1 MLIYRAV
8 DGGAGTGD
16 LLIRERLRGRRV
28 LLTGATGFLGT
39 ALLERLLV
47 DIPLGRI
54 DVLIRGNAEAR
65 AERLL
70 TSSAFGPARER
81 LGAEGLKELAATKL
95 RPLSGALGSSPP
107 PVPDDVDLVIHTAAT
122 VSFDPPIDEAFKTN
136 LAGTVSLFEVCRG
149 RPFVHVSTAYVAGS
163 TRGTQHEEPLERSVD
178 WRAEASA
185 AEELRTNVERSSRMP
200 EVLQDVIAQARVERG
215 RAGPQSVARLSERL
229 RRNWIRDRLVDAGRE
244 RARSLGWPDVYTF
257 TKALSEMALFELAGD
272 APLTIVR
279 PSIIESALEHPFP
292 GWIEGFR
299 MAEPVILGFGRGSL
313 PDFPG
318 TPDTVVD
325 VIPVDLV
332 VNAVLAAA
340 AQTPEHRAV
349 YHISSGARN
358 PLRFGELYEVTR
370 DYFQTQPLPDRGRGE
385 IKVPEWQFRGRDRLT
400 RALKTTDRALDL
412 AEGIVVRLPRN
423 RIGRETVK
431 RLDKLR
437 GRLDFAARYSELY
450 GPYTELDVIYTDGR
464 CRSLLESLPQEERDE
479 FPFDVTSFTWRHY
492 LHDVH
497 LPSISAS
504 TRWAMSTKRI
514 PPQVKIRG
522 ERPRPVLAVFDIEGT
537 VVDSNVVEP
546 YLWMRLSDTTG
557 FNRFKRI
564 AEIASRVPSW
574 IKLDRRER
582 GEFLRRFYRQYE
594 GVNAEEVKA
603 LAADVLGDLVFRRI
617 SPGAV
622 RRVRE
627 HRAAGHRVVFVT
639 ASLGF
644 IVQHLA
650 PLCDELISANLVER
664 DGFLTG
670 DMDGLPLVGEGRA
683 SWLRDYARA
692 HDANLRDS
700 YAYADSMSDLPL
712 LESVGSPVAVNP
724 DVRLARE
731 ARRRRWPVEEWPTD
745 QGTPRILVPGVRA

>member
-1 MLIYRAV
+1 M
-8 DGGAGTGD
+8 
-16 LLIRERLRGRRV
+16 IRERLRGRRV

-47 DIPLGRI
+47 DVPVDRI

-65 AERLL
+65 ANRLL
-70 TSSAFGPARER
+70 GSSAFAPARER

-95 RPLSGALGSSPP
+95 RPVSGALGGDAP
-107 PVPDDVDLVIHTAAT
+107 PVSEDADLVIHTAAT
-122 VSFDPPIDEAFKTN
+122 VSFDPPIDEAFRTN
-136 LAGTVSLFEVCRG
+136 LSGSVSLFEVCRG
-149 RPFVHVSTAYVAGS
+149 RPFIHVSTAYVAGS
-163 TRGTQHEEPLERSVD
+163 TRGTQHEEPLGRSVD

-185 AEELRTNVERSSRMP
+185 AVDLRTNVERSSRMP
-200 EVLQDVIAQARVERG
+200 EVLQDVIARARTERG
-215 RAGPQSVARLSERL
+215 RAGPQSVAKRSERL
-229 RRNWIRDRLVDAGRE
+229 RRDWVRDRLVDAGRE
-244 RARSLGWPDVYTF
+244 RARSMGWPDVYTF
-257 TKALSEMALFELAGD
+257 SKALTEMALLELAGD

-279 PSIIESALEHPFP
+279 PSIIESALEHPSP

-318 TPDTVVD
+318 SPDTVID

-332 VNAVLAAA
+332 VNAVLAVAA
-340 AQTPEHRAV
+340 RSPENGAV

-358 PLRFGELYEVTR
+358 PLSFGELYEVTR
-370 DYFQTQPLPDRGRGE
+370 DYFQAQPLPDRGRGE
-385 IKVPEWQFRGRDRLT
+385 IKVPEWQFRGRDRLN
-400 RALKTTDRALDL
+400 RALKTTDRVLDL
-412 AEGIVVRLPRN
+412 AESVVVRLPRN
-423 RIGRETVK
+423 RVGRETVR
-431 RLDKLR
+431 RLDRLR

-450 GPYTELDVIYTDGR
+450 GPYTELDVIYTDDR
-464 CRSLLESLPQEERDE
+464 CRSLFDSLPPEDKDD
-479 FPFDVTSFTWRHY
+479 FSFDVTSFDWRHY

-497 LPSISAS
+497 LPSITSS
-504 TRWAMSTKRI
+504 TRWALSTKRI
-514 PPQVKIRG
+514 EPRVKIRG
-522 ERPRPVLAVFDIEGT
+522 ERPQPVLAVFDIEGT

-557 FNRFKRI
+557 FDRFKRV
-564 AEIASRVPSW
+564 AEIASRVPRW

-582 GEFLRRFYRQYE
+582 GEFLRHFYRQYE
-594 GVNAEEVKA
+594 GVDAEEVKS
-603 LAADVLGDLVFRRI
+603 LASEVLGDLVFRRI

-650 PLCDELISANLVER
+650 PLCDEIVAANLVER
-664 DGFLTG
+664 NGLLTG
-670 DMDGLPLVGEGRA
+670 DMDGPPLVGEGRA
-683 SWLRDYARA
+683 SWLRDYART
-692 HDANLRDS
+692 HEANLRES

-712 LESVGSPVAVNP
+712 LEAVGSPVAVNP

-731 ARRRRWPVEEWPTD
+731 ARRRRWPIEEWPTD
-745 QGTPRILVPGVRA
+745 QGTPRILMPGLRA

>member
-1 MLIYRAV
+1 M
-8 DGGAGTGD
+8 
-16 LLIRERLRGRRV
+16 

-47 DIPLGRI
+47 DVPVDRI
-54 DVLIRGNAEAR
+54 DLLIRGNAEAR
-65 AERLL
+65 ADRLL
-70 TSSAFGPARER
+70 TGSAFGPARDR
-81 LGAEGLKELAATKL
+81 LGAEGLKDLAAKKL
-95 RPLSGALGSSPP
+95 RPVSGALGSGSPP
-107 PVPDDVDLVIHTAAT
+107 VSDDVDLVIHTAAA

-136 LAGTVSLFEVCRG
+136 LTGTVSLYEVCRG

-163 TRGTQHEEPLERSVD
+163 TRGTQHEEPLGRSVD

-185 AEELRTNVERSSRMP
+185 AEDLRANIERNSRMP
-200 EVLQDVIAQARVERG
+200 EVLQEVIAKARSERS
-215 RAGPQSVARLSERL
+215 RAGPQSVARLSER
-229 RRNWIRDRLVDAGRE
+229 RRRDWVRDRLVDAGRE

-257 TKALSEMALFELAGD
+257 TKALSEMALLEFAAD

-318 TPDTVVD
+318 SPDTVVD

-340 AQTPEHRAV
+340 AQAPENGAV

-370 DYFQTQPLPDRGRGE
+370 DYFQKQPLPDRGRGE
-385 IKVPEWQFRGRDRLT
+385 IKVPEWQFRGRERLT

-412 AEGIVVRLPRN
+412 AESVVVRLPRN
-423 RIGRETVK
+423 RVGRETVK

-437 GRLDFAARYSELY
+437 GRLDFAARYAELY
-450 GPYTELDVIYTDGR
+450 GPYTELDVIYTDDR
-464 CRSLLESLPQEERDE
+464 CRALFESLPPEDRDE
-479 FPFDVTSFTWRHY
+479 FSFDVASFTWRHY

-497 LPSISAS
+497 LPSISSS
-504 TRWAMSTKRI
+504 TRWALSSKAI
-514 PPQVKIRG
+514 PPRVKIRG
-522 ERPRPVLAVFDIEGT
+522 QRPHPVLAVFDIEGT

-546 YLWMRLSDTTG
+546 YLWMRLSEANG
-557 FNRFKRI
+557 FDRFKRI
-564 AEIASRVPSW
+564 AEIASRVPGW

-594 GVNAEEVKA
+594 GVDAEEVKA
-603 LAADVLGDLVFRRI
+603 LASEVLGDLVFRRV

-622 RRVRE
+622 RRIRE

-644 IVQHLA
+644 IVEHLA
-650 PLCDELISANLVER
+650 PLCDDLISSNLIER
-664 DGFLTG
+664 DGLLTG
-670 DMDGLPLVGEGRA
+670 DMDGPPLVGEGRA

-692 HDANLRDS
+692 HDVNLRES

-731 ARRRRWPVEEWPTD
+731 ARRRRWPIEDWPTD
-745 QGTPRILVPGVRA
+745 QGTPRILVPGGRA